1 MAEVVL
7 EGVLG
12 HLSSP
17 VGKELGLFLATI
29 KVVHE
34 DVEEKQF
41 SNGLVKIWLQNLKDT
56 THELKD
62 IMNKYVYEELCL
74 EHEEVKCC
82 LSERVQSSGLSSF
95 HPMHVIFHYK
105 LVRRMKRISEK
116 LDELSEERKK
126 LNWMRWF
133 RREKVWHQTT
143 SLFITEPK
151 VYGREI
157 DNDKIVEFFVNVAS
171 HSEDLFVYSII
182 GLGGLGKTTL
192 AQLIFNYEK
201 AVNHIELRIWVCVSE
216 AISGRA
222 CENLDLD
229 PLQRGPQD
237 LFQRK
242 RYFIVLDDVWDNQL
256 QNRMR
261 WNRKSLKT
269 LHAKDVGDDVWN
281 ELYWRSF
288 FQDIV
293 TDEFGKVTSFKMHDH
308 AQLVSKEVCCIANW
322 VP

>member
-1 MAEVVL
+1 MEKSWGYFWVL
-7 EGVLG
+7 I
-12 HLSSP
+12 
-17 VGKELGLFLATI
+17 KTWKGLQGYSLATI

-133 RREKVWHQTT
+133 RREKVVSQRRKKWSYQ
-143 SLFITEPK
+143 
-151 VYGREI
+151 
-157 DNDKIVEFFVNVAS
+157 VAS
-171 HSEDLFVYSII
+171 NHLII
-182 GLGGLGKTTL
+182 
-192 AQLIFNYEK
+192 
-201 AVNHIELRIWVCVSE
+201 H
-216 AISGRA
+216 
-222 CENLDLD
+222 
-229 PLQRGPQD
+229 
-237 LFQRK
+237 
-242 RYFIVLDDVWDNQL
+242 
-256 QNRMR
+256 
-261 WNRKSLKT
+261 
-269 LHAKDVGDDVWN
+269 H
-281 ELYWRSF
+281 
-288 FQDIV
+288 
-293 TDEFGKVTSFKMHDH
+293 
-308 AQLVSKEVCCIANW
+308 
-322 VP
+322 